1 MPSTLNDS
9 EKDEVS
15 HLCLMRHKKKHNE
28 LTYSDSDS
36 YFNPSYNELQ
46 NFLIEM
52 HGDALNV
59 FNKIGT
65 KKRVI
70 LTLQAK
76 ILKVKNDFETLKS
89 EHASLVNEHIVSPP
103 IETPKVDLPKV
114 LTCMDLDSCE
124 SCLKLHEE
132 IERIFQEKISRK
144 K

>member
-1 MPSTLNDS
+1 M
-9 EKDEVS
+9 
-15 HLCLMRHKKKHNE
+15 
-28 LTYSDSDS
+28 
-36 YFNPSYNELQ
+36 Q
-46 NFLIEM
+46 
-52 HGDALNV
+52 
-59 FNKIGT
+59 
-65 KKRVI
+65 KRVI

-89 EHASLVNEHIVSPP
+89 EHASLVNEHIASPP

-114 LTCMDLDSCE
+114 PTCIDLGIWE

>member
-1 MPSTLNDS
+1 MSSTLNDS

-15 HLCLMRHKKKHNE
+15 HLCLMRHKK
-28 LTYSDSDS
+28 
-36 YFNPSYNELQ
+36 
-46 NFLIEM
+46 
-52 HGDALNV
+52 
-59 FNKIGT
+59 IGT
-65 KKRVI
+65 QKRVI

-89 EHASLVNEHIVSPP
+89 EHASLVNEHIASPS

-114 LTCMDLDSCE
+114 PTCMDLGICE

-132 IERIFQEKISRK
+132 IDRIFQEKISRK